1 MRPADVGLRMGT
13 TTQAFG
19 QSILLVDDEE
29 KILEITQ
36 MVLEKEGYH
45 VITANTGQKALQKV
59 EQGID
64 LVLLDIKLPDT
75 DGYSLCRAIKAN
87 EETRDIPVILLTSLD
102 GIDNKVKGL
111 DVGANDYLVKP
122 FLQKEL
128 LARIRSHL
136 REREFTQEVKSLYSI
151 EKRRTHELLVL
162 NRLITEFN
170 QSLDPEKLLQHAANV
185 ISDGLG
191 YQGCVI
197 AVGDGSKEALQ
208 VRACFHSMFSDASNP
223 AEIKLDNSWLG
234 AIAAGKTPIVVADMT
249 IDSRAF
255 RFFPGTQSQMVVPL
269 ISQERVEGVILVE
282 SNRANAYGRDDLN
295 LLSAVAGN
303 LALALRNA
311 ELYRASQLHSEN
323 LQSLVEQRTQEIEKQ
338 KKFLECVVD
347 SLPQGIY
354 VIDRN
359 FSVVTWNKKRETG
372 ILGIPRDQVIG
383 KNLFSVFPAMVQ
395 DSLKAEFDKVLS
407 TGQPYEAETVSWVSG
422 EKRFYHIR
430 KIPMSVEAG
439 DINYVITLAED
450 ISERK
455 RLEESL
461 FTNGKLA
468 SLGRLAAG
476 IAHELNNPMAAMA
489 GCVEGLI
496 SRAKDDTLSTVP
508 AFEDFPSYLKI
519 IDDEI
524 VRCKGII
531 NNLLDFSRT
540 KEILQ
545 EPLSINATI
554 EQTLQLL
561 IHHKSFKRIKVEKE
575 LDPELPPVTGNS
587 GEMRQVFLAM
597 AINAMDA
604 MNDVGALIIRSGTE
618 ERDGQ
623 QYVCIQFQ
631 DTGVGIPQQN
641 LNKIFDP
648 FFTTKPVGKGVGL
661 GLSICYGIVRSH
673 HGFIKVAS
681 EEGKGTLFEIYIPV
695 SPVRE
700 QVA

>member
-1 MRPADVGLRMGT
+1 MGT
-13 TTQAFG
+13 TTQSAG
-19 QSILLVDDEE
+19 QAILVVDDEE

-36 MVLEKEGYH
+36 MVLEKEGYQ
-45 VITANTGQKALQKV
+45 VITADTGQKALQKM
-59 EQGID
+59 GPAID

-87 EETRDIPVILLTSLD
+87 EETRDVPVILLTSLD

-136 REREFTQEVKSLYSI
+136 REREFTREVKSLYSL

-162 NRLITEFN
+162 NKLITEFN
-170 QSLDPEKLLQHAANV
+170 QSLDPKELLQHAAKV

-197 AVGDGSKEALQ
+197 AVGDGEKEGFL
-208 VRACFHSMFSDASNP
+208 VKACFHSQLEEPINP
-223 AEIKLDNSWLG
+223 AELMLKDARLVK
-234 AIAAGKTPIVVADMT
+234 IAAGKTPMVAADLSAE
-249 IDSRAF
+249 SRAF
-255 RFFPGTQSQMVVPL
+255 RFFLGTQSQMAVPL
-269 ISQERVEGVILVE
+269 ISHERVEGIILVE
-282 SNRANAYGRDDLN
+282 SNWPNAYGRDDLN

-311 ELYRASQLHSEN
+311 ELYSASQLHSES
-323 LQSLVEQRTQEIEKQ
+323 LQSLVEERTREIEKQ

-372 ILGIPRDQVIG
+372 ILGIPREQVIG
-383 KNLFSVFPAMVQ
+383 KELFSVFPTMVQ
-395 DSLKAEFDKVLS
+395 DALKAEFEKVLS
-407 TGQPYEAETVSWVSG
+407 SGQPYEAETVSWVSG

-430 KIPMSVEAG
+430 KIPMNVEDDG
-439 DINYVITLAED
+439 VSYVITLAED

-476 IAHELNNPMAAMA
+476 IAHEINNPLAAIA

-496 SRAKDDTLSTVP
+496 SRSKEPALCNIP

-545 EPLSINATI
+545 EPLSINVTL

-561 IHHKSFKRIKVEKE
+561 IHHKAFKRIQVVKE
-575 LDPELPPVTGNS
+575 LDPQLPPVTGNS

-604 MNDVGALIIRSGTE
+604 MNEVGSLTIRSGTE
-618 ERDGQ
+618 SRDGQ
-623 QYVCIQFQ
+623 EYVCIQFQ

-673 HGFIKVAS
+673 NGFIKVAS